1 LNHSIQ
7 KVKPLYE
14 KERHDVNNMLKITGL
29 YKSYKNFHVLNGLD
43 MNLEKGDVYGF
54 LGKNGCGKTT
64 TMNIICNIVNK
75 DGGKIEFAQKPKIGY
90 LTESPALYG
99 FMNGYEYL
107 RYIAACCDYAGD
119 VKARVAQV
127 LDVTG
132 MTRGASRKIKG
143 YSRGM
148 NQRLG
153 IAAAIF
159 NNPDLL
165 ILDEPTSALDPEG
178 RAEVMSIIRSLK
190 QSGATIILC
199 THIITDVERVA
210 DKIGIMKDGVIAEE
224 GSIHEVVCK
233 YKSLS
238 RDIKVR
244 LAQPCSETAGAL
256 RRLQMVDSSD
266 YNAMSGVVT
275 LGSGDVDELY
285 DGLIT
290 FIAENKIKVS
300 ELIAQKATLEDVYF
314 AITGLGGRA

>member
-1 LNHSIQ
+1 
-7 KVKPLYE
+7 
-14 KERHDVNNMLKITGL
+14 MLTITNL
-29 YKSYKNFHVLNGLD
+29 RKKYKNFEVLRGLD

-64 TMNIICNIVNK
+64 TMNIICDIIAK
-75 DGGKIEFAQKPKIGY
+75 DSGKIEFANPGNPENIYKPKIGY

-107 RYIAACCDYAGD
+107 NYIAACANYDGD
-119 VKARVAQV
+119 VKKRVDEV
-127 LDVTG
+127 LEVTG
-132 MTRGASRKIKG
+132 MTSGAARRIKG

-159 NNPDLL
+159 DNPELL

-178 RAEVMSIIRSLK
+178 RAEVMNIIRNLK

-224 GSIHEVVCK
+224 GQIDSIIAK
-233 YKSLS
+233 YRS
-238 RDIKVR
+238 RATQITVR
-244 LAQPCSETAGAL
+244 LAVPDSFTASLTGML
-256 RRLQMVDSSD
+256 PSVNMFD
-266 YNAMSGVVT
+266 YNEISGVIT
-275 LGSGDVDELY
+275 LGSQDIETLYDEL
-285 DGLIT
+285 IE
-290 FIAENKIKVS
+290 FIASRKIKVS
-300 ELIAQKATLEDVYF
+300 EFIAQKTTLEDVYF
-314 AITGLGGRA
+314 TITGLKGQS